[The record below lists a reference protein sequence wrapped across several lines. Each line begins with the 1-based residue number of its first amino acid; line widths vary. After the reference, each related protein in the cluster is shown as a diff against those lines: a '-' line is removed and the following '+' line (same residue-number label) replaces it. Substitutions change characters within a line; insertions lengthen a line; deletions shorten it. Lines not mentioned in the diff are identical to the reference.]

1 MIYSFAS
8 STRLMSVALIHHTT
22 WIQAL
27 EICRIVWFLA
37 ALVRLFHSPCSFQV
51 LTFTFSLCC
60 RRIFFL
66 LNAAH
71 STFSIFVGKKTIAT
85 RTLSHRHTHT
95 HERAFTSIHAT
106 KIQLIHIS
114 VAPLKQPTHIL
125 SQIQKRFGSPKV
137 LCMVKMRPLC
147 QQSHTHTASIA
158 SIDFFSLVRCDSL
171 LSCKSCTDL
180 WPSTA

>member
-1 MIYSFAS
+1 MKQMYDLMIYSFAPHVS
-8 STRLMSVALIHHTT
+8 SINSPHNVNSSVGNLSYCMISGCVGA
-22 WIQAL
+22 
-27 EICRIVWFLA
+27 
-37 ALVRLFHSPCSFQV
+37 
-51 LTFTFSLCC
+51 TFSLSMF
-60 RRIFFL
+60 ISSAYIHIFSMLSSYFFL

-71 STFSIFVGKKTIAT
+71 STFSIFVEKKTIAT

-95 HERAFTSIHAT
+95 HERAFTSIHAS

-137 LCMVKMRPLC
+137 LCMVKMRPQC

-180 WPSTA
+180 